1 MLIPKEPVKIALI
14 GAGHRSD
21 TIYRPLF
28 AGLKPWLTI
37 TAVCDPVHE
46 HADRMAQAL
55 GAKAYYNIQDLVENE
70 EIEAAIVVAPIPLH
84 HPYSVYLS
92 QHKIHNLIETSWCS
106 TLIQAQD
113 MIQKAK
119 ENGVFVRVAENFFRY
134 PIDRFA
140 QTVRDSGY
148 LGKIQRIYTY
158 NDHTGYHN
166 NSRWIVFAGEHPDW
180 ISSTEHTME
189 TMPCY
194 QSPERY
200 LDHETFRSRFIHF
213 PSGLLVV
220 DQASNIKGMLGRQ
233 VRPGYTE
240 WQGYRGTLV
249 QQGER
254 YAAPEHWILDN
265 NRRKERGFGVHAD
278 WQAELR
284 CCIYED
290 SKVFTQDVMPANPN
304 FISKAE
310 RYYDENG
317 NWMGVRAVTPE
328 GLIEY
333 ENPIRIGVRS
343 EHYYPEYGIAVAG
356 HMIDFVLQIRGL
368 QDSEFNE
375 QDAYMSMMM
384 EMCARE
390 SALKGGE
397 RISLP
402 YEGELEAD
410 RLTLEKMKE
419 EYGVDP
425 LDTEAM
431 MAYIHQKP

>member
-1 MLIPKEPVKIALI
+1 MKNGIA
-14 GAGHRSD
+14 
-21 TIYRPLF
+21 
-28 AGLKPWLTI
+28 
-37 TAVCDPVHE
+37 
-46 HADRMAQAL
+46 
-55 GAKAYYNIQDLVENE
+55 
-70 EIEAAIVVAPIPLH
+70 
-84 HPYSVYLS
+84 
-92 QHKIHNLIETSWCS
+92 
-106 TLIQAQD
+106 
-113 MIQKAK
+113 
-119 ENGVFVRVAENFFRY
+119 
-134 PIDRFA
+134 
-140 QTVRDSGY
+140 
-148 LGKIQRIYTY
+148 
-158 NDHTGYHN
+158 
-166 NSRWIVFAGEHPDW
+166 
-180 ISSTEHTME
+180 
-189 TMPCY
+189 
-194 QSPERY
+194 
-200 LDHETFRSRFIHF
+200 IHF